1 MIAAVRA
8 RFSPFLLA
16 HSDMQLVVDALQ
28 RAIPV
33 PQREV
38 KVRRLLGGKSFG
50 KARHCSRSSFST
62 LRIFTFRGRPP
73 CSAGGIIGSTNAHF
87 DVRKVARITKIV
99 PLG

>member
-8 RFSPFLLA
+8 RFSAFPLA
-16 HSDMQLVVDALQ
+16 HSDMQFVVDALQ

-50 KARHCSRSSFST
+50 KARYW
-62 LRIFTFRGRPP
+62 
-73 CSAGGIIGSTNAHF
+73 
-87 DVRKVARITKIV
+87 
-99 PLG
+99 

>member
-8 RFSPFLLA
+8 RFSAFPLA
-16 HSDMQLVVDALQ
+16 HSDMQFVVDALQ

-50 KARHCSRSSFST
+50 KARYWQPVDRT
-62 LRIFTFRGRPP
+62 
-73 CSAGGIIGSTNAHF
+73 
-87 DVRKVARITKIV
+87 
-99 PLG
+99 